1 MDSRFAMSD
10 GNAVIQ
16 LHNLRSGRQNLAAL
30 GTAAGKHLA
39 AVGSSHSLS
48 KAVNPGSVATAGL
61 IGTLHLCTPPVKSHM
76 LDSPKAAAEHSN

>member
-10 GNAVIQ
+10 YSAVVAH
-16 LHNLRSGRQNLAAL
+16 LRLRSGRQNLTAL

-39 AVGSSHSLS
+39 AVGSSHSLPET
-48 KAVNPGSVATAGL
+48 VYLGSVATAGL

-76 LDSPKAAAEHSN
+76 LDSQMAAATQNN